1 VVGLT
6 VVAFG
11 TSAPEL
17 AIGLH
22 AALNGAPDITLG
34 NVVGSN
40 IANVLLILGLSAMV
54 APLIVARQ
62 LIRLDVP
69 VMIAVSLA
77 TCAMAIDGVV
87 ERWEGGLLVFG
98 AVVYTVGLIRIGR
111 RDAGAIEVKREA
123 PKVRSRW
130 WLDMLLIAIGLLLLL
145 LGARWLVQAAVS
157 VAVAMGVSELVIG
170 LTIVAI
176 GTSMPELATSI
187 LATVRGQRELAVGN
201 VIGSNIFNLL
211 LVLGTCAAISP
222 DGIAVSDAAIRFD
235 LPVMAVVAVACLPIF
250 FSGHR
255 IERWEGALF
264 FCYYVAYTAYLLMQA
279 AHHDAL
285 PTFSSMMIS
294 FVLPLTLIT
303 LLVLAVR
310 GWRHRNS
317 GDPS

>member
-1 VVGLT
+1 
-6 VVAFG
+6 
-11 TSAPEL
+11 
-17 AIGLH
+17 
-22 AALNGAPDITLG
+22 
-34 NVVGSN
+34 
-40 IANVLLILGLSAMV
+40 
-54 APLIVARQ
+54 LIVARQ

-211 LVLGTCAAISP
+211 LVLDTCAAISP